1 MAEIVGVDVKPETD
15 ISENVPESPPLV
27 SHSPQHVP
35 SAALNNNTASSQQLS
50 TSNSVMSGAS
60 NGMTSEQRRK
70 LIAEAEQ
77 QRTEQRRQQILETQ
91 RRAEEQREKQREER
105 KRRIE
110 ENKKREEERQRKALE
125 TKKEIERQYKD
136 HMMMLA
142 QRGSSASK
150 NSDQMPAVMRT
161 SHMSTRSH
169 TAGPTSVN
177 GGIGD
182 RMTTSFTVAF
192 GSSAPRSICTKANE
206 AILRSQAAFE
216 ARLASYLNGRHS
228 GCFLTQSSA
237 YTTYALYVKP
247 DLLPENHPIRR
258 QLHEGYHVSTPRRAA
273 SANPTLCATAAKKP
287 VQSSGVGESGR
298 RAESITRQAPQ
309 GQHRSRPT
317 VRLPPPGNIDGTAA
331 ANLPQPIRRAASS
344 QHFAEPTIA
353 FASKVKGAPPPE
365 ITRKIS
371 GDGTLPKRR
380 TVPGRSAIPRDRCNS
395 YAAPTTAWTN
405 RQRANSQDR
414 KPPAPSAA
422 ESDAR
427 MTISVILP
435 RRKPAMTAPTAKPV
449 LSEGDETQSRSILRE
464 QLKQN
469 TAAAQPPQWKTQLTV
484 GPSLTKTAPLKATQA
499 KMTATNKP
507 LDEPAK
513 ANTSEVPVV
522 IKRKPKPIEI
532 PKADST
538 SEVPKLVAEPVP
550 THPTQTIQQPPTRL
564 TSDLQEIQVEPP
576 AQPTPPPQPAGL
588 VSELPELQTPPPP
601 NSLAAELDLAR
612 PVAPSPPSPPETPPP
627 EPFEDIAEI
636 INQQQNRE
644 EEEPV
649 QEPPPAFADHKIV
662 PEAETKENNGEIL
675 TEQKQQPTDAL
686 DNERPE
692 EIPISEPKPDVE
704 IENGHQEMRK
714 MENQEE
720 VTLHRFNSLENVQ
733 FEVIHEPPP
742 QPAQLSTKPQDLE
755 ERTTAK
761 LPAELLSKP
770 LVASTTGSGEGGS
783 LTEEEAAIY
792 RAKMAEQ
799 RRLAKERLAEQQ
811 RLEEEAEKE
820 RKAKRETE
828 RQAAIE
834 AAREKA
840 IKEARLAA
848 EARMAKEAAEE
859 QARLEAE
866 RKAQER
872 ADKDRQAMEAMMRER
887 SERIRKSEEEREMR
901 RKRLESIMSRVNRSD
916 RSLNRGIP
924 NSGSASSLTG
934 SVTGVSS
941 SNGIDEDS
949 VKSGATV
956 HFSLAPNNVESP
968 SGVFQSS
975 TSNGEGEGPA
985 LRGQQ
990 QNGFSEAAPRTTTF
1004 NSPLLTSLFSGGG
1017 FGGINS
1023 QRPTTSV
1030 TGVTGTNPS
1039 SDSALSSSRNNNMHS
1054 GEPQQPHP
1062 PASNLAMGTVGNA
1075 SNS

>member
-287 VQSSGVGESGR
+287 VQSSG
-298 RAESITRQAPQ
+298 
-309 GQHRSRPT
+309 
-317 VRLPPPGNIDGTAA
+317 
-331 ANLPQPIRRAASS
+331 
-344 QHFAEPTIA
+344 
-353 FASKVKGAPPPE
+353 GAPPPE